1 MVVGTA
7 VLVASFIQQV
17 GSGIVLQG
25 FPVGLVAAAFDAA
38 GAVIVVIGLSLPGM
52 FFTHQPVEVV
62 VLVAAVGEDVGQDGV
77 VATPGLFVL
86 QAAVAVVFEFGV
98 RLSLATQDFAM

>member
-1 MVVGTA
+1 MVKANQVLVVA
-7 VLVASFIQQV
+7 VAVFVASFIQQV

-62 VLVAAVGEDVGQDGV
+62 VLVAAVGKNVGQDSRKDWEN
-77 VATPGLFVL
+77 LFGML
-86 QAAVAVVFEFGV
+86 
-98 RLSLATQDFAM
+98 LSFQ